1 MFPPFSLPARRKRL
15 GVKVEGTGQ
24 EGTFWTTEGGENRGH
39 PPVFAFSNHRTAKN
53 SPRRSGR
60 NGPRGNL
67 LDKRR
72 KRNPR
77 TLPPGRL
84 ILSEDPSPERM
95 GPKCMGVC
103 HFFRPAEGIADT
115 HSAEHLLPPAQQRVL
130 GLKPKRAGTG
140 KRKARTPIGSHTFR
154 PPPPSKGSSAGSR
167 SGQARGCGV
176 KIADTH
182 FFLDESQKNRGHPL
196 VPTPF
201 PPRAGKKAR
210 RRSGRNRPRGNLLD
224 NRRRRNPGT
233 LPPVRKPQT
242 PIGSRIGNRRHP
254 PVAQENRNRGHS

>member
-24 EGTFWTTEGGENRGH
+24 EGTLWTTGGGENRGH
-39 PPVFAFSNHRTAKN
+39 PPVFAFFNHRTAKN

-154 PPPPSKGSSAGSR
+154 PPPAQQRILGWEPK
-167 SGQARGCGV
+167 
-176 KIADTH
+176 
-182 FFLDESQKNRGHPL
+182 
-196 VPTPF
+196 
-201 PPRAGKKAR
+201 RAG
-210 RRSGRNRPRGNLLD
+210 
-224 NRRRRNPGT
+224 PGMW
-233 LPPVRKPQT
+233 
-242 PIGSRIGNRRHP
+242 SENRRHP
-254 PVAQENRNRGHS
+254 FFLGRESEKSRTPTCSHPFPSPRGEKGSA